1 MGLLLFV
8 ALRASCKEAWVS
20 LLDDETHLDM

>member
-1 MGLLLFV
+1 MGLFLFV
-8 ALRASCKEAWVS
+8 ALRASRKEAWVS